1 MVDLSDIKKAKGL
14 KICHINVRSVLNK
27 IDQFR
32 LHFENSGIDIIA
44 VSETWLTKDIGSNI
58 LQMKYYQL
66 FRWDREWTQDNGT
79 RAKKGGGLMVYI
91 RDELNFTPIVDVAK
105 NVSNSNCELQRI
117 ELCSNV
123 QKNIVLFNIYRPRSG
138 RIDPFVEHLTL
149 KHEAE
154 MGDTNCDESVSRGR
168 KTGTKGRETGTKG
181 RRTGTIGT
189 KERGNEKPY
198 GLVQIE
204 YLDRGTS
211 PRHVWTWRGRV
222 TPFLDV

>member
-1 MVDLSDIKKAKGL
+1 MK
-14 KICHINVRSVLNK
+14 
-27 IDQFR
+27 
-32 LHFENSGIDIIA
+32 
-44 VSETWLTKDIGSNI
+44 SEKPH
-58 LQMKYYQL
+58 Y
-66 FRWDREWTQDNGT
+66 
-79 RAKKGGGLMVYI
+79 
-91 RDELNFTPIVDVAK
+91 
-105 NVSNSNCELQRI
+105 
-117 ELCSNV
+117 
-123 QKNIVLFNIYRPRSG
+123 
-138 RIDPFVEHLTL
+138 
-149 KHEAE
+149 
-154 MGDTNCDESVSRGR
+154 CDESVSRGR